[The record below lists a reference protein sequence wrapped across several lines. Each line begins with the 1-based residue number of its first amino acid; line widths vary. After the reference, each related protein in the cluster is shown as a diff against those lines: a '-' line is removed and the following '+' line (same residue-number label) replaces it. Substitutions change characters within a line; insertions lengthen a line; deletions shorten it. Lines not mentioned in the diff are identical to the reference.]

1 MATDLNLKL
10 SISFV
15 LVIHKHKTKHSVK
28 NRLNNPEYN
37 WHKLNMAGAYLGK
50 LSVARGSGWGDIWD
64 HVGLWIIGYTPAIVV
79 ASSLDMELWAHKY
92 GLSMCLKFLT

>member
-1 MATDLNLKL
+1 
-10 SISFV
+10 
-15 LVIHKHKTKHSVK
+15 
-28 NRLNNPEYN
+28 
-37 WHKLNMAGAYLGK
+37 MAGAYLGK

-92 GLSMCLKFLT
+92 ALVCV